1 MRLHTSLQIFS
12 MSQSIILIQFWI
24 FKLITPNAGVQYTG
38 CRNIPQ
44 TAEVQHIGYRNMGTG
59 PQIMGSFYAWTPVF
73 NINSV

>member
-12 MSQSIILIQFWI
+12 MNQSIILKQFWI
-24 FKLITPNAGVQYTG
+24 FKLITPN
-38 CRNIPQ
+38 
-44 TAEVQHIGYRNMGTG
+44 AEVQHIGYRNMGTG